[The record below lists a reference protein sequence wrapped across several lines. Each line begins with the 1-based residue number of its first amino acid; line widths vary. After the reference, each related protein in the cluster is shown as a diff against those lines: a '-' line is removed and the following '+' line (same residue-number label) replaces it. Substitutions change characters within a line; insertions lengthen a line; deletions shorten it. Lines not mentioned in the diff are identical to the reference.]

1 MPRLTPK
8 QARFVEEYLVDL
20 NATQAAIRAGYSQK
34 MAGRIG
40 FQLLEKTGIQTA
52 IQASQIE
59 RSARTGVTADRVVQE
74 IARVAF
80 ASLRDVMTWGP
91 AGALVR
97 PDNEITIEA
106 AAAIAEVAETKD
118 GVKVKLHNKIAALEQ
133 LAKHVGIY
141 QDRTTAVD
149 AERVVHSIT
158 RRLISP

>member
-20 NATQAAIRAGYSQK
+20 NATQASIRAGYSERRS
-34 MAGRIG
+34 GEIG
-40 FQLLEKTGIQTA
+40 YQLLQKTPVQGA
-52 IQASQIE
+52 IEACQRE

-91 AGALVR
+91 DGALVR
-97 PDNEITIEA
+97 PDNEITPEA

-118 GVKVKLHNKIAALEQ
+118 GVKVKLHNKVAALEQ
-133 LAKHVGIY
+133 LAKHVGLY
-141 QDRTTAVD
+141 QDRATAAD